1 MTGRERLLTR
11 LHRRILLGSR
21 PLSRIFAGMRF
32 ALVLRTAF
40 AVITLSS
47 AIAACAAD
55 SDFKL
60 LLSDDFEREE
70 KDPAKEQVGNG
81 WGTNSR
87 TRAKGQKQV
96 DLAGGAMRVTR
107 AKVADH
113 GVSVFHEVAFRDA
126 TIRLRFKL
134 GKGDDLGINIADMKE
149 KSVHAGHIC
158 LARVRLDRLEIS
170 DLKTGRMKKEH
181 REARKAGRE
190 TAEQKKLTKA
200 RTRYFDLDLK
210 PDAWHQLEVDIRGD
224 RMQVSINDRKAGSF
238 SAPGIGHPT
247 KSRLRLAVNKSAWI
261 DDVEIRGR

>member
-1 MTGRERLLTR
+1 MRPWGFRRFCLAGAVGALTYR
-11 LHRRILLGSR
+11 SMKTHLSQAALALALNVVMALG
-21 PLSRIFAGMRF
+21 IQ
-32 ALVLRTAF
+32 
-40 AVITLSS
+40 
-47 AIAACAAD
+47 AAEPGG
-55 SDFKL
+55 KL

-87 TRAKGQKQV
+87 SRAQGQKQV
-96 DLAGGAMRVTR
+96 DLAEGAMHVTR

-113 GVSVFHEVAFRDA
+113 GVSVHHEVAFRDA

-158 LARVRLDRLEIS
+158 LARVRLNKLEIS

-181 REARKAGRE
+181 RDARKAGKE
-190 TAEQKKLTKA
+190 TAAQKKLTKA
-200 RTRYFDLDLK
+200 RSKYFDLDLK
-210 PDAWHQLEVDIRGD
+210 PDAWHQLEVVIKGD
-224 RMQVSINDRKAGSF
+224 RMQVAINDKQVGSF
-238 SAPGIGHPT
+238 ASPGIGHAT

-261 DDVEIRGR
+261 DDVEILGR